1 MFRHLMRL
9 SLPAKVTIVAATV
22 AVVVLSG
29 CGQWRGLN
37 SVPLPGTEGGG
48 DGSYQVLIQMPDV
61 TAIEQNSRVRV
72 ADVTV
77 GNVTEI
83 KRQGWHALVTVT
95 LGKDV
100 QLPAN
105 ATATVGQT
113 SLLGSQHI
121 ELAPPLGTPPQG
133 RLGAGDTIPLDRAG
147 NYPTTE
153 QTLAV
158 VSTVFNGSGL
168 GQVQE
173 ITGEVNAALSGRE
186 TQVRSLLGD
195 LDKFSDRL
203 VRQKDDIISAM
214 EGLNRLSENVNRQTA
229 VLNDALKEIPPALE
243 VLNRQRK
250 NILGAVQE
258 VGDFAAVG
266 DEVIT
271 ASHDDIVDNLRNLQP
286 VLRALGDSPGDDL
299 TKSFGIYA
307 TWPWPESSLGKWVRG
322 DYANLSAIIDLTLG
336 RIDNSMLQGTPVEGQ
351 LTALETAMGR
361 TQVRQPGLGT
371 PNPLT
376 GPATGGG

>member
-1 MFRHLMRL
+1 MIRHIMRL
-9 SLPAKVTIVAATV
+9 SMTAKLTIASAVV
-22 AVVVLSG
+22 AVLVLSG

-37 SVPLPGTEGGG
+37 SVPLPGTGGG
-48 DGSYQVLIQMPDV
+48 SGAYHVYIQMPDV

-77 GNVTEI
+77 GNVTSIE
-83 KRQGWHALVTVT
+83 REGWHARVTVT
-95 LGKDV
+95 VAKNV
-100 QLPAN
+100 ELPAN
-105 ATATVGQT
+105 STATVGQT

-121 ELAPPLGTPPQG
+121 ELAAPNDVPPEG
-133 RLGAGDTIPLDRAG
+133 RLRDGDTIPLDRAA

-186 TQVRSLLGD
+186 SQVRSLLAD
-195 LDKFSDRL
+195 LDTFSNRL
-203 VRQKDDIISAM
+203 ADQKDDIISAM
-214 EGLNRLSENVNRQTA
+214 DGLNRLSENVNRQTD
-229 VLNDALKEIPPALE
+229 VLTKALKAIPPALE
-243 VLNRQRK
+243 VLNKQRT
-250 NILGAVQE
+250 NILGAVQV
-258 VGDFAAVG
+258 VGDFAAVS
-266 DEVIT
+266 DEVLT
-271 ASHDDIVDNLRNLQP
+271 ASKNDIIDNLRNLGP
-286 VLRALGDSPGDDL
+286 VMKALADSPGDDL
-299 TKSFGIYA
+299 TKAFGLYA
-307 TWPWPESSLGKWVRG
+307 TWPWPETTLSKWVRG

-361 TQVRQPGLGT
+361 TKVRQPGLGT

-376 GPATGGG
+376 DPVPGGG

>member
-1 MFRHLMRL
+1 M
-9 SLPAKVTIVAATV
+9 TIAAATV
-22 AVVVLSG
+22 AVLVLSG

-37 SVPLPGTEGGG
+37 SVPLPGTGGG
-48 DGSYQVLIQMPDV
+48 SDAYHVYIQMPDV

-77 GNVTEI
+77 GNVTDIQRE
-83 KRQGWHALVTVT
+83 GWHARVTVS
-95 LGKDV
+95 LAEDV
-100 QLPAN
+100 ELPAN
-105 ATATVGQT
+105 STATVGQT

-121 ELAPPLGTPPQG
+121 ELAPPIEARPEG
-133 RLGAGDTIPLDRAG
+133 RLVDGDTIPLERAA

-168 GQVQE
+168 GQIQE

-186 TQVRSLLGD
+186 SQVRSLLGD
-195 LDKFSDRL
+195 LDTFSDRL
-203 VRQKDDIISAM
+203 VNQKDDIISAM
-214 EGLNRLSENVNRQTA
+214 EGLNRLSENVNRQTD
-229 VLNDALKEIPPALE
+229 VLANALKAIPPALE
-243 VLNRQRK
+243 VLNKQRA
-250 NILGAVQE
+250 NILGAVQV
-258 VGDFAAVG
+258 VGDFAAVS
-266 DEVIT
+266 DEVLT
-271 ASHDDIVDNLRNLQP
+271 ASKNDIIDNLRNLGP
-286 VLRALGDSPGDDL
+286 VMKALADSPGDDL
-299 TKSFGIYA
+299 TKAFGLYA
-307 TWPWPESSLGKWVRG
+307 TWPWPETTLSKWVRG

-361 TQVRQPGLGT
+361 TKVRQPGLGT

-376 GPATGGG
+376 DPVTGGG